1 MYIVFGFL
9 PTSSNISLSSPGC
22 CYFQPSYQITLF
34 MVHGGF
40 ITCDALIQPF
50 LEQLYCCGAPN
61 LLVIFEMFYDLWILV
76 IRASDLRGLLPS
88 LVELEVMNFQVQ

>member
-22 CYFQPSYQITLF
+22 CFFQPSYQITLF

-40 ITCDALIQPF
+40 VTCDALIQPF

-61 LLVIFEMFYDLWILV
+61 LLVIFEMFHDLWILV
-76 IRASDLRGLLPS
+76 IRASDLRGLLSS